1 VIARAIAKAAAAAAP
16 PISIVRK
23 ALRSGAASVKC
34 ALTHPKSPS
43 ATTVTTTDAINA
55 TGDARERHVGGE
67 RDEAAGDVRATD
79 LRLYKLAQN
88 ATQGPGSPR

>member
-1 VIARAIAKAAAAAAP
+1 
-16 PISIVRK
+16 
-23 ALRSGAASVKC
+23 
-34 ALTHPKSPS
+34 LTHPKSPS

-88 ATQGPGSPR
+88 ATRGPGSPR